1 MIPTPVCEKGSYQPP
16 FSLFC
21 YRKQRQGTVNHS
33 QEQWVIGDVHTNSIE
48 GVWDLLKRSIMD
60 TLHKMSRKH
69 MDRYLEEREWHFDNR
84 DNPQISEIRY
94 RK

>member
-1 MIPTPVCEKGSYQPP
+1 MKKEAISLLFLYFVTANSDKGS
-16 FSLFC
+16 L
-21 YRKQRQGTVNHS
+21 NHS
-33 QEQWVIGDVHTNSIE
+33 QEQWVIGDVHTNNIE
-48 GVWDLLKRSIMD
+48 GVWDLFKRSIMD